1 MSPQPPDSRPERR
14 KDYNEFRQLLNR
26 TGAQVGL
33 LDAIEQGYTEHRAE
47 IAKLL
52 KRGLI
57 AMTITGL
64 LSLVAI
70 GLSAYQI
77 HKVRRVTAA
86 TNQTARANRA
96 LIAREC
102 RDTEALKAAA
112 RATLQHF
119 APKDAPSQAR
129 FAAHRC
135 PHRPPR
141 EPNP

>member
-1 MSPQPPDSRPERR
+1 MSPQSPGSRPERR
-14 KDYNEFRQLLNR
+14 KDYKEFRQLLNR

-33 LDAIEQGYTEHRAE
+33 LDAIEQGYTDHRAE
-47 IAKLL
+47 IAALL

-57 AMTITGL
+57 AMTIVGVI
-64 LSLVAI
+64 SLIAI

-77 HKVRRVTAA
+77 HKV
-86 TNQTARANRA
+86 NQTARANRA
-96 LIAREC
+96 LIAGEC
-102 RDTEALKAAA
+102 RDIETLKAAA

-135 PHRPPR
+135 PPRPPR